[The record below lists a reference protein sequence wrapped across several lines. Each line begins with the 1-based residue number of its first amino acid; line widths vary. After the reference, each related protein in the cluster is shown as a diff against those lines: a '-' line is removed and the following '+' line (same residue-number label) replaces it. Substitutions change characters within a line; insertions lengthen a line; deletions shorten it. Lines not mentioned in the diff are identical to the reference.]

1 MKKEYF
7 IVRVSKELK
16 DKAQK
21 RAEEKY
27 TDLSEYIRSLVV
39 KDLENK

>member
-1 MKKEYF
+1 MKSEYF

-16 DKAQK
+16 DKAQE

-39 KDLENK
+39 KDLEN